1 MNTIYY
7 KGGELSLIGLFSWD
21 SISLGIACLG
31 GLLGFGALSA
41 LRFFNVTPRKPR
53 ERKVHMSKAGKT
65 RPNVW
70 NRVLKS
76 LTTTVWAIGTGVLAG
91 ALSD

>member
-1 MNTIYY
+1 MV
-7 KGGELSLIGLFSWD
+7 GELSLIGLYSWG
-21 SISLGIACLG
+21 SIPLSITCLG
-31 GLLGFGALSA
+31 GLLSFGALSA
-41 LRFFNVTPRKPR
+41 LRFFDVTPRKPR
-53 ERKVHMSKAGKT
+53 ERKVHMRKTGKT

-91 ALSD
+91 ALSG